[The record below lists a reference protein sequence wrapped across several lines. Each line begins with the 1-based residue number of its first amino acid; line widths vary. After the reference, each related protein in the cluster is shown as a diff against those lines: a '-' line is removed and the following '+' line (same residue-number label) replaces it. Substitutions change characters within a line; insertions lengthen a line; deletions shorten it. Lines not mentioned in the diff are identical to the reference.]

1 MCEITLNEPSA
12 PLPDQGWSRELITL
26 TDAIVAPPQESRPRT
41 PSGVWKDGDIA
52 QAAIWRHDDRMS
64 LALPEKPQAVEA
76 LKGRYLFG
84 GMYYKHFGHF
94 ITEAIGRLWAND
106 EGYDGILMTPK
117 HASLTHFKR
126 WQREF
131 LAMLGLNGLPK
142 LLAHPVQVEHLTV
155 PGQGFGLGSISR
167 ATPEFKSFIRDRMSR
182 IPAEGPEKIYISR
195 TKYFAQGGIL
205 AESVLERNLQES
217 GYHPVYAEKI
227 DWHEQISIFRAARK
241 IISLDSSALH
251 MVGLAA
257 KPKTEIAVIVR
268 RNNYEWNCMRWQLES
283 FIEKPPTIINE
294 LIAELIVA
302 RKKSNHQSWGVI
314 DFAETRRRLVESGFI
329 AESAPWAAPS
339 KELLEAD
346 TAEAQRR
353 DGRELIYTP
362 VTERI
367 S

>member
-1 MCEITLNEPSA
+1 MNLPSP
-12 PLPDQGWSRELITL
+12 PLPDSGWSRESITL
-26 TDAIVAPPQESRPRT
+26 TDAIVAPPRESRPRT

-64 LALPEKPQAVEA
+64 LALPENPQVIET

-94 ITEAIGRLWAND
+94 ITETIGRLWAND
-106 EGYDGILMTPK
+106 DGYDGILMTPK

-131 LAMLGLNGLPK
+131 LAMLGLNNLPK

-155 PGQGFGLGSISR
+155 PGQGFGLGSISP
-167 ATPEFKSFIRDRMSR
+167 ATPEFKSFIRDRLGR
-182 IPAEGPEKIYISR
+182 IPADGPEKIYISR

-217 GYHPVYAEKI
+217 GYHPVHAEML
-227 DWHEQISIFRAARK
+227 DWREQISIYRAAKK

-257 KPKTEIAVIVR
+257 RPQTDIAVIVR
-268 RNNYEWNCMRWQLES
+268 RNNYEWDCMRRQLES
-283 FIEKPPTIINE
+283 FIEKPPIIING

-302 RKKSNHQSWGVI
+302 GKKSNHQSWGDI
-314 DFAETRRRLVESGFI
+314 DFAAARTRLIESGFI
-329 AESAPWAAPS
+329 AENAPWAAPG

-346 TAEAQRR
+346 IAEAQRR

-367 S
+367 G